1 MSGNGVGRMK
11 IDWLFVVTRACQ
23 VCKFLINYITC
34 KSKRQKLIITKTE
47 ESVFHSSY
55 GVNVERS
62 KSFRSVKGTKIF
74 VPFLN
79 MSLFLL
85 RAICGMIGIVCNV
98 QMLYTCFK
106 DNKKRAL
113 VASQFVAEVTI
124 IAVNIVEAWKE
135 HSQDIIWVAHP
146 ENCFPF
152 YKLVT
157 IFATFFSCGNLL
169 VMVALKSRGPV
180 SESEK
185 EEFLTKLLLLPGI
198 FLAAVGSGSVWWFSC
213 FSQDNESAANLI
225 TVSAFILLLVMT
237 VLVFVAWQT
246 RLDHGSHK
254 LSCLCDCFL
263 EDFGTV
269 LFVVLFTMC
278 IGALTIHIS
287 IPLGCNS
294 VETRLFQITEKALYM
309 FVVNY
314 TVGIAMP
321 LAFMDLNESS
331 YQEKDKKEI
340 KVMVV

>member
-1 MSGNGVGRMK
+1 MSGMQIFNQLYYMQEQATKTNNNKNGR
-11 IDWLFVVTRACQ
+11 ISIS
-23 VCKFLINYITC
+23 LIIRRQC
-34 KSKRQKLIITKTE
+34 RKVQKL
-47 ESVFHSSY
+47 SFC
-55 GVNVERS
+55 ERD
-62 KSFRSVKGTKIF
+62 KNFRSV
-74 VPFLN
+74 LN

-85 RAICGMIGIVCNV
+85 TAICGILGIFCNV

-225 TVSAFILLLVMT
+225 TVSAFIFLLVMT